1 MREDE
6 LSRLGREVG
15 RAVRNVLNSKDFD
28 DLRTSIDSA
37 VRNIGRTPGSQPR
50 PFGQEPFRDSY
61 NPQGPDRSGQW

>member
-37 VRNIGRTPGSQPR
+37 VRNIGPV
-50 PFGQEPFRDSY
+50 SY
-61 NPQGPDRSGQW
+61 THLDVYKRQGYSREER

>member
-37 VRNIGRTPGSQPR
+37 VRNIGRTPGSQPP
-50 PFGQEPFRDSY
+50 PFWAGTL
-61 NPQGPDRSGQW
+61 SGSLQPAGSG

>member
-37 VRNIGRTPGSQPR
+37 VRNI
-50 PFGQEPFRDSY
+50 
-61 NPQGPDRSGQW
+61 